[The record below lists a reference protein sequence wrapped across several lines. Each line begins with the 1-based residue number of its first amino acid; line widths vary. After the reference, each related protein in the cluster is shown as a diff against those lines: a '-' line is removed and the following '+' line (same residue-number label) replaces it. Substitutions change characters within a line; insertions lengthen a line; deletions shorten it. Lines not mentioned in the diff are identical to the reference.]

1 MLKYWPQI
9 RKSTFFKL
17 GVVTAIS
24 YVLYLM
30 AGFLLPLLLAVGLAF
45 ALYPL
50 VNAIAQ
56 VRMAHGMIKLSR
68 VVAIILALLAFCIF
82 IFMIIGFIILPLFGQ
97 MNEFLQKLPALA
109 AKSNIQDLD
118 SMLKDPSTIPL
129 LPSDFNML
137 VNGLLNWA
145 MGFVGTVLRNLVQS
159 SLGIVQSLIGLIIVP
174 FLAFYFLKDW
184 RELRLM
190 VINLFNYDAQEK
202 AAEVVDEIG
211 RTMSAYVRG
220 MGKLSLI
227 SGFVITIGTA
237 FLGIDIPL
245 VLGFWAI
252 LA

>member
-68 VVAIILALLAFCIF
+68 VVAIILALMAFCIF

-109 AKSNIQDLD
+109 VKSIFRIWTACLRTVYHSALAVRFQYAGQRSAELGDGLCR
-118 SMLKDPSTIPL
+118 
-129 LPSDFNML
+129 
-137 VNGLLNWA
+137 NG
-145 MGFVGTVLRNLVQS
+145 
-159 SLGIVQSLIGLIIVP
+159 
-174 FLAFYFLKDW
+174 
-184 RELRLM
+184 
-190 VINLFNYDAQEK
+190 
-202 AAEVVDEIG
+202 AA
-211 RTMSAYVRG
+211 
-220 MGKLSLI
+220 
-227 SGFVITIGTA
+227 
-237 FLGIDIPL
+237 
-245 VLGFWAI
+245 
-252 LA
+252 

>member
-1 MLKYWPQI
+1 
-9 RKSTFFKL
+9 
-17 GVVTAIS
+17 
-24 YVLYLM
+24 
-30 AGFLLPLLLAVGLAF
+30 
-45 ALYPL
+45 
-50 VNAIAQ
+50 
-56 VRMAHGMIKLSR
+56 MAHGMIKLSR
-68 VVAIILALLAFCIF
+68 VVAIILALMAFCIF

-109 AKSNIQDLD
+109 VKSNLQDLD

-211 RTMSAYVRG
+211 RTMSA
-220 MGKLSLI
+220 MC
-227 SGFVITIGTA
+227 A
-237 FLGIDIPL
+237 A
-245 VLGFWAI
+245 WAS
-252 LA
+252 

>member
-1 MLKYWPQI
+1 
-9 RKSTFFKL
+9 
-17 GVVTAIS
+17 
-24 YVLYLM
+24 
-30 AGFLLPLLLAVGLAF
+30 
-45 ALYPL
+45 
-50 VNAIAQ
+50 
-56 VRMAHGMIKLSR
+56 
-68 VVAIILALLAFCIF
+68 
-82 IFMIIGFIILPLFGQ
+82 
-97 MNEFLQKLPALA
+97 
-109 AKSNIQDLD
+109 
-118 SMLKDPSTIPL
+118 MLKDPSTIPL

-237 FLGIDIPL
+237 FW
-245 VLGFWAI
+245 V
-252 LA
+252 